1 MSFIPLISEEASL
14 ASQVLENQLVSVF
27 EAIQKSIVAAATT
40 AASTTASSVNNYSCC
55 GTYLDITTQIPYWV
69 VIEKEDKGGE
79 ALTVFDFIQK
89 YYDWLYCEEVCGGS
103 DYLLENK
110 LLDIIDIEKTKQS
123 YRKRLYYTYFP
134 EYRDGEQLSIGD
146 AIVTDDTIAKFVK
159 GIKLKFYVKKGS
171 LESLKYFFKS
181 LFSLENVLVR
191 YPKKLILR
199 LNAGAFF
206 NSNFNFRG
214 STYEQ
219 TLQLEN
225 RENEIVGSYLNHNI
239 IQDGS
244 LYTDYSYIVNAGD
257 TGDNGVTI
265 RYQDLFK
272 RIIHPAG
279 LNAFL
284 ELDIDN
290 YEPPGSTY
298 VDEGTFCENSPLL
311 INYYPYQLNTEYVD
325 EDFFLRISGGVSYY
339 GLTYTRGCTLTGPDL
354 TKPCHF
360 FPTWAN
366 GLTSYTKFF
375 DIPIR
380 GMFNLCRIN
389 TNINPN
395 LSIPNC

>member
-27 EAIQKSIVAAATT
+27 EAIQASILT
-40 AASTTASSVNNYSCC
+40 AASTTASSVDNYSCC

-69 VIEKEDKGGE
+69 VIEKEEKGGE

-123 YRKRLYYTYFP
+123 YRKRLYYSYFP
-134 EYRDGEQLSIGD
+134 EYRDGEELSIGG
-146 AIVTDDTIAKFVK
+146 AVVTDDTIAKFVK

-181 LFSLENVLVR
+181 LFSLENVQVR

-214 STYEQ
+214 STYDQ
-219 TLQLEN
+219 TLELEN

-244 LYTDYSYIVNAGD
+244 LYTDYSYIVNAGSQGINI
-257 TGDNGVTI
+257 T
-265 RYQDLFK
+265 YQDLFK

-298 VDEGTFCENSPLL
+298 VDEGNFCENNPLL

-339 GLTYTRGCTLTGPDL
+339 GLTYTRGCTLTGP
-354 TKPCHF
+354 TINKPCHF

-375 DIPIR
+375 NIPIR
-380 GMFNLCRIN
+380 QMFILCRIN

-395 LSIPNC
+395 LLIPNCT

>member
-27 EAIQKSIVAAATT
+27 EAIQASILT
-40 AASTTASSVNNYSCC
+40 AASSTASSVNNYSCC
-55 GTYLDITTQIPYWV
+55 GTYLDISTQIPYWV
-69 VIEKEDKGGE
+69 VIEKEEKGGE
-79 ALTVFDFIQK
+79 ALSVFDFIQK

-123 YRKRLYYTYFP
+123 YRKRLYYSYFP
-134 EYRDGEQLSIGD
+134 EYRDGEVLSKGG
-146 AIVTDDTIAKFVK
+146 AVVTDDTIAKFVK
-159 GIKLKFYVKKGS
+159 GIKLKFYLKKGS

-181 LFSLENVLVR
+181 LFSLEDVLVR
-191 YPKKLILR
+191 YPKKVILR

-206 NSNFNFRG
+206 NSNFNFMG
-214 STYEQ
+214 STYDQ
-219 TLQLEN
+219 TLETEN

-244 LYTDYSYIVNAGD
+244 LYTDYSYIVNAGSQGINI
-257 TGDNGVTI
+257 T
-265 RYQDLFK
+265 YQDLFK

-298 VDEGTFCENSPLL
+298 VDEGNFCENNPLL
-311 INYYPYQLNTEYVD
+311 INYYPYQLNIQYVD

-339 GLTYTRGCTLTGPDL
+339 GLTYTRGCTLTGPD
-354 TKPCHF
+354 TNKPCHF

-375 DIPIR
+375 NIPIR
-380 GMFNLCRIN
+380 QMFKLCRIN

-395 LSIPNC
+395 LLIPNCT

>member
-27 EAIQKSIVAAATT
+27 EAIEKSIVAAATT

-69 VIEKEDKGGE
+69 VIEKEEKGGE

-123 YRKRLYYTYFP
+123 YRKRLYYSYFP
-134 EYRDGEQLSIGD
+134 EYRDGEVLSID
-146 AIVTDDTIAKFVK
+146 SAVVTDDTIAKFVK
-159 GIKLKFYVKKGS
+159 GIKLKFYLKKGS

-181 LFSLENVLVR
+181 LFSLEDVLVR
-191 YPKKLILR
+191 YPKKVILR
-199 LNAGAFF
+199 LNSGAFF
-206 NSNFNFRG
+206 NSNFNFKG
-214 STYEQ
+214 STYDQ
-219 TLQLEN
+219 TLETQN
-225 RENEIVGSYLNHNI
+225 IDNEIVGSYLNHSI
-239 IQDGS
+239 VQDGS
-244 LYTDYSYIVNAGD
+244 LYTDYSYVVNAGSQ
-257 TGDNGVTI
+257 GVNIT
-265 RYQDLFK
+265 YQDLFK

-284 ELDIDN
+284 ELDINN

-298 VDEGTFCENSPLL
+298 VDASVFCENSPLL
-311 INYYPYQLNTEYVD
+311 INYYPYQLYGEYVD
-325 EDFFLRISGGVSYY
+325 EAFILRISSGVAYY
-339 GLTYTRGCTLTGPDL
+339 GLTYTIGCSLVN
-354 TKPCHF
+354 KPCHF

-366 GLTSYTKFF
+366 GLTSYTNFF

-380 GMFNLCRIN
+380 EMFKLCRIN

-395 LSIPNC
+395 LLIPNCT

>member
-1 MSFIPLISEEASL
+1 MSFIPLIREEASL

-55 GTYLDITTQIPYWV
+55 GTYLDISTQIPYWV
-69 VIEKEDKGGE
+69 VIEKEEKGGE

-123 YRKRLYYTYFP
+123 YRKRLYYSYFP
-134 EYRDGEQLSIGD
+134 EYRDGEELSTGD
-146 AIVTDDTIAKFVK
+146 AVVTDDTIAKFVK
-159 GIKLKFYVKKGS
+159 GIKLKFYLKKGS

-181 LFSLENVLVR
+181 LFSLENVQVR

-199 LNAGAFF
+199 LNSGAFF
-206 NSNFNFRG
+206 NSNFNFKG
-214 STYEQ
+214 STYDQ
-219 TLQLEN
+219 TLELEN
-225 RENEIVGSYLNHNI
+225 IENEIVGSYLNHSI
-239 IQDGS
+239 VQDGS
-244 LYTDYSYIVNAGD
+244 LYTDYSYVVNAGSE
-257 TGDNGVTI
+257 GVNIT
-265 RYQDLFK
+265 YQDLFK

-298 VDEGTFCENSPLL
+298 VDASVFCENSPLL
-311 INYYPYQLNTEYVD
+311 INYYPYQLYGEYVD
-325 EDFFLRISGGVSYY
+325 EAFILRISGGVAYY
-339 GLTYTRGCTLTGPDL
+339 GLTYTIGCSLAN
-354 TKPCHF
+354 KPCHF

-380 GMFNLCRIN
+380 EMFKLCRIN

-395 LSIPNC
+395 LLIPNCT

>member
-14 ASQVLENQLVSVF
+14 ASQVLENQLVSIF
-27 EAIQKSIVAAATT
+27 EAIQKSISNA

-123 YRKRLYYTYFP
+123 YRKRLYYSYFP
-134 EYRDGEQLSIGD
+134 EYRDGEKLSIGD

-159 GIKLKFYVKKGS
+159 GIKLKFYLKKGS
-171 LESLKYFFKS
+171 VESLKYFFKS
-181 LFSLENVLVR
+181 LFSLEDVLVR
-191 YPKKLILR
+191 YPKKVILR

-206 NSNFNFRG
+206 NSNFNFKG
-214 STYEQ
+214 STYDQ
-219 TLQLEN
+219 TLEAQN

-244 LYTDYSYIVNAGD
+244 LYTDYSYIVNAG
-257 TGDNGVTI
+257 GDGVGIT
-265 RYQDLFK
+265 YHDLFK

-298 VDEGTFCENSPLL
+298 VDEGNFCENSPLL
-311 INYYPYQLNTEYVD
+311 INYYPYQLNIEYVD

-339 GLTYTRGCTLTGPDL
+339 GLTYTRGCTLIGPTS

-366 GLTSYTKFF
+366 GLTPYTRFF
-375 DIPIR
+375 NIPIR
-380 GMFNLCRIN
+380 EMFNLCRIN

-395 LSIPNC
+395 LSIPNCT

>member
-27 EAIQKSIVAAATT
+27 EAIQASILT
-40 AASTTASSVNNYSCC
+40 AASATASSVNNYSCC

-69 VIEKEDKGGE
+69 VIEKEEKGGE

-123 YRKRLYYTYFP
+123 YRKRLYYSYFP
-134 EYRDGEQLSIGD
+134 EYRDGEQLSKGD
-146 AIVTDDTIAKFVK
+146 AVVTDDTIAKFVK

-181 LFSLENVLVR
+181 LFSLENVQVR

-214 STYEQ
+214 STYDQ
-219 TLQLEN
+219 TLELEN

-244 LYTDYSYIVNAGD
+244 LYTDYSYIVNAGSQGINI
-257 TGDNGVTI
+257 T
-265 RYQDLFK
+265 YQDLFK

-298 VDEGTFCENSPLL
+298 VDEGNFCENNPLL

-339 GLTYTRGCTLTGPDL
+339 GLTYTRGCTLTGP
-354 TKPCHF
+354 TINKPCHF

-375 DIPIR
+375 NIPIR
-380 GMFNLCRIN
+380 QMFILCRIN

-395 LSIPNC
+395 LLIPNCT

>member
-27 EAIQKSIVAAATT
+27 EAIQASILT

-69 VIEKEDKGGE
+69 VIEKEEKGGE

-123 YRKRLYYTYFP
+123 YRKRLYYSYFP
-134 EYRDGEQLSIGD
+134 EYRDGEELSIGGVV
-146 AIVTDDTIAKFVK
+146 VTDDTIAKFVK

-181 LFSLENVLVR
+181 LFSLEDVLVR

-206 NSNFNFRG
+206 NSNFNFKG
-214 STYEQ
+214 STYDQ
-219 TLQLEN
+219 TLELEN

-244 LYTDYSYIVNAGD
+244 LYTDYSYIVNAGSQ
-257 TGDNGVTI
+257 GVNIT
-265 RYQDLFK
+265 YQDLFK

-298 VDEGTFCENSPLL
+298 VDEGNFCENNPLL
-311 INYYPYQLNTEYVD
+311 INYYPYQLNTQYID
-325 EDFFLRISGGVSYY
+325 NDFFLRISGGVSYY
-339 GLTYTRGCTLTGPDL
+339 GLTYTRGCTLTGP
-354 TKPCHF
+354 TINKPCHF

-375 DIPIR
+375 NIPIR
-380 GMFNLCRIN
+380 QMFILCRIN

-395 LSIPNC
+395 LLIPNCT

>member
-1 MSFIPLISEEASL
+1 MTFIPLISEQASL

-27 EAIQKSIVAAATT
+27 EAIQKSISAATTT
-40 AASTTASSVNNYSCC
+40 AASTTASNVNNYSCC

-69 VIEKEDKGGE
+69 VIEKEEKGGE

-123 YRKRLYYTYFP
+123 YRKRLYYSYFP
-134 EYRDGEQLSIGD
+134 EYRDGEQLSIDG

-181 LFSLENVLVR
+181 LFSLEDVLVR
-191 YPKKLILR
+191 YPKKVILR

-206 NSNFNFRG
+206 NSNFNFKG
-214 STYEQ
+214 STYDQ
-219 TLQLEN
+219 TLELEN
-225 RENEIVGSYLNHNI
+225 IENEIVGSYLNHNI

-244 LYTDYSYIVNAGD
+244 LYTDYSYIVNAGSSGRII
-257 TGDNGVTI
+257 T
-265 RYQDLFK
+265 YQDLFK

-279 LNAFL
+279 LNPFL
-284 ELDIDN
+284 QLDIDN

-298 VDEGTFCENSPLL
+298 VDESNLCENSPLL
-311 INYYPYQLNTEYVD
+311 INYYPYQLYGEYVD
-325 EDFFLRISGGVSYY
+325 EAFILRISSGIAYY
-339 GLTYTRGCTLTGPDL
+339 GLTYTIGCSLAN
-354 TKPCHF
+354 KPCHF

-366 GLTSYTKFF
+366 GLTSYTNFL

-380 GMFNLCRIN
+380 EMFKLCRIN

-395 LSIPNC
+395 LLIPNCT

>member
-27 EAIQKSIVAAATT
+27 EAIQASILT
-40 AASTTASSVNNYSCC
+40 AASTTASSVDNYSCC

-69 VIEKEDKGGE
+69 VIEKEEKGGE

-123 YRKRLYYTYFP
+123 YRKRLYYSYFP
-134 EYRDGEQLSIGD
+134 EYRDGEQLSKGD
-146 AIVTDDTIAKFVK
+146 AVVTDDTIAKFVK

-181 LFSLENVLVR
+181 LFSLENVQVR

-214 STYEQ
+214 STYDQ
-219 TLQLEN
+219 TLELEN

-244 LYTDYSYIVNAGD
+244 LYTDYSYIVNAGSQGINI
-257 TGDNGVTI
+257 T
-265 RYQDLFK
+265 YQDLFK

-298 VDEGTFCENSPLL
+298 VDEGNFCENNPLL

-339 GLTYTRGCTLTGPDL
+339 GLTYTRGCTLTGP
-354 TKPCHF
+354 TINKPCHF

-375 DIPIR
+375 NIPIR
-380 GMFNLCRIN
+380 QMFILCRIN
-389 TNINPN
+389 TKINPN
-395 LSIPNC
+395 LLIPNCT

>member
-1 MSFIPLISEEASL
+1 MTFIPLISEEASL
-14 ASQVLENQLVSVF
+14 ASQVLEDQLVSVF

-55 GTYLDITTQIPYWV
+55 GTYLDISTQIPYWV
-69 VIEKEDKGGE
+69 VIEKEEKGGE

-123 YRKRLYYTYFP
+123 YRKRLYYSYFP
-134 EYRDGEQLSIGD
+134 EYRDGEQLSIDG
-146 AIVTDDTIAKFVK
+146 AVVTDDTIAKFVK

-181 LFSLENVLVR
+181 LFSLEDVLVR

-206 NSNFNFRG
+206 NSNFNFKG
-214 STYEQ
+214 STYDQ
-219 TLQLEN
+219 TLELEN
-225 RENEIVGSYLNHNI
+225 IENEIVGSYLNHNI

-244 LYTDYSYIVNAGD
+244 LYTDYSYIVNAGSS
-257 TGDNGVTI
+257 GRTI
-265 RYQDLFK
+265 TYQDLFK

-279 LNAFL
+279 LNPFL

-298 VDEGTFCENSPLL
+298 VDEGNFCENSPLL
-311 INYYPYQLNTEYVD
+311 INYYPYQLNTQYID

-339 GLTYTRGCTLTGPDL
+339 GLTYTRGCTLTGP
-354 TKPCHF
+354 TINKPCHF

-375 DIPIR
+375 NIPIR
-380 GMFNLCRIN
+380 EMFKLCRIN

-395 LSIPNC
+395 LSIPNCT

>member
-27 EAIQKSIVAAATT
+27 EAIQASILT
-40 AASTTASSVNNYSCC
+40 AASTTASSVDNYSCC

-69 VIEKEDKGGE
+69 VIEKEEKGGE

-123 YRKRLYYTYFP
+123 YRKRLYYSYFP
-134 EYRDGEQLSIGD
+134 EYRDGEQLSKGD
-146 AIVTDDTIAKFVK
+146 AVVTDDTIAKFVK

-181 LFSLENVLVR
+181 LFSLENVQVR

-214 STYEQ
+214 STYDQ
-219 TLQLEN
+219 TLELEN

-244 LYTDYSYIVNAGD
+244 LYTDYSYIVNAGSQ
-257 TGDNGVTI
+257 GVNIT
-265 RYQDLFK
+265 YQDLFK

-298 VDEGTFCENSPLL
+298 VDEGNFCENNPLL

-339 GLTYTRGCTLTGPDL
+339 GLTYTRGCTLTGP
-354 TKPCHF
+354 TINKPCHF

-375 DIPIR
+375 NIPIR
-380 GMFNLCRIN
+380 QMFILCRIN

-395 LSIPNC
+395 LLIPNCT

>member
-27 EAIQKSIVAAATT
+27 EAIQASILT
-40 AASTTASSVNNYSCC
+40 AASTTASSVDNYSCC

-69 VIEKEDKGGE
+69 VIEKEEKGGE

-123 YRKRLYYTYFP
+123 YRKRLYYSYFP
-134 EYRDGEQLSIGD
+134 EYRDGEQLSKGD
-146 AIVTDDTIAKFVK
+146 AVVTDDTIAKFVK

-214 STYEQ
+214 SVYDQ
-219 TLQLEN
+219 TLELEN

-244 LYTDYSYIVNAGD
+244 LYTDYSYIVNAGSQ
-257 TGDNGVTI
+257 GVNIT
-265 RYQDLFK
+265 YQDLFK

-298 VDEGTFCENSPLL
+298 VDEGNFCENNPLL

-339 GLTYTRGCTLTGPDL
+339 GLTYTRGCTLTGP
-354 TKPCHF
+354 TINKPCHF

-375 DIPIR
+375 NIPIR
-380 GMFNLCRIN
+380 QMFILCRIN

-395 LSIPNC
+395 LLIPNCT

>member
-1 MSFIPLISEEASL
+1 MTFIPLISEEASL
-14 ASQVLENQLVSVF
+14 ASQVLEDQLVSVF

-40 AASTTASSVNNYSCC
+40 AASTSSVNNYSCC

-69 VIEKEDKGGE
+69 VIEKEEKGGE

-123 YRKRLYYTYFP
+123 YRKRLYYSYFP
-134 EYRDGEQLSIGD
+134 EYRDGEELSIDG
-146 AIVTDDTIAKFVK
+146 AVVTDDTIAKFVK
-159 GIKLKFYVKKGS
+159 GIKLKFYLKKGS

-181 LFSLENVLVR
+181 LFSLEDVLVR
-191 YPKKLILR
+191 YPKKVILR

-206 NSNFNFRG
+206 NSNFNFKG
-214 STYEQ
+214 STYDQ
-219 TLQLEN
+219 TLELEN
-225 RENEIVGSYLNHNI
+225 IENEIVGSYLNHSI
-239 IQDGS
+239 VQDGS
-244 LYTDYSYIVNAGD
+244 LYTDYSYIVNAGSQ
-257 TGDNGVTI
+257 GVNIT
-265 RYQDLFK
+265 YQDLFK

-284 ELDIDN
+284 ELDINN

-298 VDEGTFCENSPLL
+298 VDEGNFCENGPLL
-311 INYYPYQLNTEYVD
+311 INYYPYELNTEYVD
-325 EDFFLRISGGVSYY
+325 EEFFLRISGGISYY
-339 GLTYTRGCTLTGPDL
+339 GLTYTRGCTLTGPD
-354 TKPCHF
+354 TNKPCHF

-366 GLTSYTKFF
+366 GLTSYTNFF

-380 GMFNLCRIN
+380 EMFKLCRIN

-395 LSIPNC
+395 LLIPNCT

>member
-27 EAIQKSIVAAATT
+27 EAIQASILT
-40 AASTTASSVNNYSCC
+40 AASTTASSVDNYSCC

-69 VIEKEDKGGE
+69 VIEKEEKGGE

-123 YRKRLYYTYFP
+123 YRKRLYYSYFP
-134 EYRDGEQLSIGD
+134 EYRDGEQLSKGD
-146 AIVTDDTIAKFVK
+146 AVVTDDTIAKFVK

-181 LFSLENVLVR
+181 LFSLENVQVR

-214 STYEQ
+214 STYDQ
-219 TLQLEN
+219 TLELEN

-244 LYTDYSYIVNAGD
+244 LYTDYSYIVNAGSQ
-257 TGDNGVTI
+257 GVNIT
-265 RYQDLFK
+265 YQDLFK

-298 VDEGTFCENSPLL
+298 VDEGNFCENNPLL

-339 GLTYTRGCTLTGPDL
+339 GLTYTRGCTLTGP
-354 TKPCHF
+354 TINKPCHF

-375 DIPIR
+375 NIPIR
-380 GMFNLCRIN
+380 QMFILCRIN
-389 TNINPN
+389 TNINTN
-395 LSIPNC
+395 LLIPNCT

>member
-1 MSFIPLISEEASL
+1 MTFIPLISEEASL

-27 EAIQKSIVAAATT
+27 EAIQKSISVVATT

-55 GTYLDITTQIPYWV
+55 GTYLDISTQIPYWV
-69 VIEKEDKGGE
+69 VIEKEEKGGE

-123 YRKRLYYTYFP
+123 YRKRLYYSYFP
-134 EYRDGEQLSIGD
+134 EYQDGEELSIDGVV
-146 AIVTDDTIAKFVK
+146 VTDDTIAKFVK

-181 LFSLENVLVR
+181 LFSLEDVLVR

-206 NSNFNFRG
+206 NSNFNFKG
-214 STYEQ
+214 STYDQ
-219 TLQLEN
+219 TLELEN
-225 RENEIVGSYLNHNI
+225 RENEIVGSYLNHSI

-244 LYTDYSYIVNAGD
+244 LYTDYSYIVNAGS
-257 TGDNGVTI
+257 GGINVT
-265 RYQDLFK
+265 YQDLFK

-298 VDEGTFCENSPLL
+298 VDASVFCENGPLL

-325 EDFFLRISGGVSYY
+325 EDFFLRISGGISYY
-339 GLTYTRGCTLTGPDL
+339 GLTYTRGCTLVGPIIN
-354 TKPCHF
+354 KPCHF

-375 DIPIR
+375 NIPIR
-380 GMFNLCRIN
+380 EMFTLCRIN

-395 LSIPNC
+395 LLIPNCT

>member
-27 EAIQKSIVAAATT
+27 EAIQASILT

-69 VIEKEDKGGE
+69 VIEKEEKGGE

-123 YRKRLYYTYFP
+123 YRKRLYYSYFP
-134 EYRDGEQLSIGD
+134 EYRDGEQLSKGD
-146 AIVTDDTIAKFVK
+146 AVVTDDTIAKFVK

-181 LFSLENVLVR
+181 LFSLEDVLVR

-214 STYEQ
+214 STYDQ
-219 TLQLEN
+219 TLELEN

-244 LYTDYSYIVNAGD
+244 LYTDYSYIVNAGSQ
-257 TGDNGVTI
+257 GVNIT
-265 RYQDLFK
+265 YQDLFK

-298 VDEGTFCENSPLL
+298 VDEGNFCENNPLL

-339 GLTYTRGCTLTGPDL
+339 GLTYTRGCTLTGP
-354 TKPCHF
+354 TINKPCHF

-375 DIPIR
+375 NIPIR
-380 GMFNLCRIN
+380 QMFILCRIN

-395 LSIPNC
+395 LLIPNCT

>member
-27 EAIQKSIVAAATT
+27 EAIQASILT
-40 AASTTASSVNNYSCC
+40 AASTTASSVDNYSCC

-69 VIEKEDKGGE
+69 VIEKEEKGGE

-123 YRKRLYYTYFP
+123 YRKRLYYSYFP
-134 EYRDGEQLSIGD
+134 EYRDGEQLSKGD
-146 AIVTDDTIAKFVK
+146 AVVTDDTIAKFVK

-181 LFSLENVLVR
+181 LFSLENVQVR

-214 STYEQ
+214 STYDQ
-219 TLQLEN
+219 TLELEN

-244 LYTDYSYIVNAGD
+244 LYTDYSYIVNAGSQGINI
-257 TGDNGVTI
+257 T
-265 RYQDLFK
+265 YQDLFK

-298 VDEGTFCENSPLL
+298 VDEGNFCENNPLL

-339 GLTYTRGCTLTGPDL
+339 GLTYTRGCTLTGP
-354 TKPCHF
+354 TINKPCHF

-375 DIPIR
+375 NIPIR
-380 GMFNLCRIN
+380 QMFILCRIN

-395 LSIPNC
+395 LLIPNCT